1 MTTTPAPSLA
11 TYADPADAYEA
22 ALTMGGVRAGVAV
35 TAEGKY
41 LTCTSKTARKYGW
54 QFLGRIHGDL
64 RERKSAK

>member
-1 MTTTPAPSLA
+1 MTTTTAPT

-22 ALTMGGVRAGVAV
+22 ALTTGGVRAGVAV

-41 LTCTSKTARKYGW
+41 VTCTSKTARKYGW